1 MKRQVCSQIDN
12 PVLCSLFYLVSALE
26 AVVLQLQE
34 SWRDSRTELQDAR
47 QEVLRL
53 EHQYRERDRF
63 WRDMWENRRV
73 GLTPDTDDISSPSF
87 SPLHAHPNAV
97 APQMTSQLSPY
108 NLEGITYRSPDETPT
123 SQPTYGNPH
132 EFSATGNPL
141 SFHESEVAGDDSHCL
156 GQRVE
161 KVNYHFPFSS
171 WHVGLHLL
179 RLQCW

>member
-12 PVLCSLFYLVSALE
+12 LVLCSLSYLVSALE

-171 WHVGLHLL
+171 WHAGLHLL